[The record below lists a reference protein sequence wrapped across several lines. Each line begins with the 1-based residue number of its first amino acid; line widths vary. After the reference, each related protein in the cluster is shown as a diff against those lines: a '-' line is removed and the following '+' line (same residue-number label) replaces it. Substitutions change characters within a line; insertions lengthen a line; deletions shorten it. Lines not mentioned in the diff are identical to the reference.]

1 MGTLKVE
8 KRFKNVSRQ
17 RVIAYL
23 AFAVCLLTTLVAC
36 YFSRQHTLDSAR
48 EKFNHEVYASHNA
61 ITLRMKS
68 YEQILRGG
76 AGMFAASINVSRE
89 NWRRYVTT
97 LRMEETYPGIR
108 GIGYAPLVAHVDKN
122 VHLAALWQEGF
133 TNYEVLPRGDRG
145 VYTPIL
151 FREPFDGLNRRAIGF
166 DMFSEPIRRKAM
178 ELARDTGAAAL
189 SGKVRL
195 VVDNETQ
202 QDPVSVIMFMPV
214 YEHNTSP
221 ITIDSRR
228 AALKGYVFA
237 PFRVR
242 ELIDTTLGE
251 RLAEA
256 GVDLE
261 LFESV
266 AIAKETLLYDRDR
279 QPQFADANFHPL
291 FATQQT
297 LELGGQTWTLV
308 MRTLPRFE
316 NSIDRTQSWLILGGG
331 MLLSVLLFGFLYSL
345 ATQHT
350 DVNERASQLTQD
362 LQQSEQRFRHL
373 AHHDPLTGLPNRT
386 LLQDQGARALG
397 RARRNKNH
405 IGILFIDLDRFKTIN
420 DSLGH
425 GVGDALLREVAD
437 RILYTVRD
445 FDTVARMGGD
455 EFVVLLSDLVN
466 PAAAGSVAQHILES
480 LAKVTIIDGHHLH
493 ITPSIGISVFPDDG
507 NDFDQLLKHAD
518 AAMYLAK
525 ENGRNGYQFFT
536 SAINTLA
543 HGRLAVETGLR
554 QALLNGEFELHY
566 QPQIATA
573 SGAIV
578 GVEVLLRWRHPQRGL
593 VMPDDFISI
602 AEDTG
607 LIVPIGEWVLRTACA
622 QYAEWRRRGL
632 APFRLAINLSARQ
645 LQQKDLADITA
656 EILVANSLNGEEL
669 ELEITETG
677 LMQNTGDAAV
687 ALWGMKALGIQLSL
701 DDFGTGYSSLSN
713 LRRFPIDCLKIDR
726 SFIRDIST
734 DPSDAVLVRAIIDLG
749 HSLGMTIVAEGVE
762 TLDQLSFL
770 KFHYCDEAQGYL
782 ISKPLT
788 ADAFARAYAQ
798 WDSTSA
804 HVVSAA
810 ALQSVT

>member
-1 MGTLKVE
+1 M
-8 KRFKNVSRQ
+8 
-17 RVIAYL
+17 AYL
-23 AFAVCLLTTLVAC
+23 AFAVCLFATLVAWN
-36 YFSRQHTLDSAR
+36 FSRQHAIDSAR
-48 EKFNHEVYASHNA
+48 DKFNQEVYAARTA

-76 AGMFAASINVSRE
+76 VGLFAASIDVTRE

-97 LRMEETYPGIR
+97 LRMEEAYPGIQA
-108 GIGYAPLVAHVDKN
+108 IGYAPLVAHADKAA
-122 VHLAALWQEGF
+122 HLAALWKEGF
-133 TNYEVLPRGDRG
+133 TNYEVLPRGDRS
-145 VYTPIL
+145 VYIPVL
-151 FREPFDGLNRRAIGF
+151 FREPFDSFNRRALGF
-166 DMFSEPIRRKAM
+166 DMSTEPIRRKAM

-189 SGKVRL
+189 TGKVRL
-195 VVDNETQ
+195 LGDSETQ
-202 QDPVSVIMFMPV
+202 NSASVVMFMPV

-228 AALKGYVFA
+228 AALKGYMFA

-242 ELIDTTLGE
+242 ELIDVTLGE
-251 RLAEA
+251 RLTEA

-279 QPQFADANFHPL
+279 QPQFADPNFHAL
-291 FATQQT
+291 FTTQQT

-316 NSIDRTQSWLILGGG
+316 NSIDRAQSWLILGGG
-331 MLLSVLLFGFLYSL
+331 TLLSLLLLGFLYSL
-345 ATQHT
+345 ATQHANVH
-350 DVNERASQLTQD
+350 DRASQLTQD

-437 RILYTVRD
+437 RILHTVRD

-677 LMQNTGDAAV
+677 LMQNTGEATV
-687 ALWGMKALGIQLSL
+687 ALWGMKSLGIQLSL

-804 HVVSAA
+804 HDVSAA

>member
-1 MGTLKVE
+1 MDSQRVE

-17 RVIAYL
+17 LAIAYL
-23 AFAVCLLTTLVAC
+23 AFAVCLFATLEAWH
-36 YFSRQHTLDSAR
+36 FSRQHAFDSAR
-48 EKFNHEVYASHNA
+48 EKFNQEVYASRTA

-76 AGMFAASINVSRE
+76 MGLFAASIDVSRE

-97 LRMEETYPGIR
+97 LRMEEAYPGIQ
-108 GIGYAPLVAHVDKN
+108 GIGYAPLVAHADKAA
-122 VHLAALWQEGF
+122 HLAALWKEGF
-133 TNYEVLPRGDRG
+133 TNYEVLPRGDRS
-145 VYTPIL
+145 VYIPVL
-151 FREPFDGLNRRAIGF
+151 FREPFDSLNRRALGF
-166 DMFSEPIRRKAM
+166 DMSAEPIRRKAM

-189 SGKVRL
+189 TGKVRL

-202 QDPVSVIMFMPV
+202 NPVSVIMFMPV

-242 ELIDTTLGE
+242 ELIDATLGE
-251 RLAEA
+251 RLTEA

-279 QPQFADANFHPL
+279 EPHFADANFHPL

-331 MLLSVLLFGFLYSL
+331 TLLSLLLLGFLYSL
-345 ATQHT
+345 ATQHANVH
-350 DVNERASQLTQD
+350 DRASQLTQD

-386 LLQDQGARALG
+386 LLQDQFARALG
-397 RARRNKNH
+397 RARRSNNNLA
-405 IGILFIDLDRFKTIN
+405 ILFIDLDRFKTIN

-425 GVGDALLREVAD
+425 SAGDALLREVAD
-437 RILYTVRD
+437 RIRLTVRE

-455 EFVVLLSDLVN
+455 EFVILLTDLAE
-466 PAAAGSVAQHILES
+466 PADAGRVAQHVLVS
-480 LAKVTIIDGHHLH
+480 LAKVTIIDGHPLH
-493 ITPSIGISVFPDDG
+493 VTSSIGISLFPDDG
-507 NDFDQLLKHAD
+507 EDFDELLKHAD

-536 SAINTLA
+536 SEINVLA

-554 QALLNGEFELHY
+554 NALNNDEFELHF
-566 QPQIATA
+566 QPQIALPG
-573 SGAIV
+573 GAIV
-578 GVEVLLRWRHPQRGL
+578 GAEALLRWRHPQRGL
-593 VMPDDFISI
+593 VAPDEFIPI

-607 LIVPIGEWVLRTACA
+607 LIVPIGEWVLRSACA

-645 LQQKDLADITA
+645 LRQKDLAAITQ
-656 EILVANSLNGEEL
+656 EVLLANGMKGEEL
-669 ELEITETG
+669 EFEITETA
-677 LMQNTGDAAV
+677 LMQSAEAAAASLR
-687 ALWGMKALGIQLSL
+687 ALKVLGVTLSL
-701 DDFGTGYSSLSN
+701 DDFGTGYSSLSY
-713 LRRFPIDCLKIDR
+713 LRRFPIDTLKIDR
-726 SFIRDIST
+726 SFVRDIST
-734 DPSDAVLVRAIIDLG
+734 DPSDAVLVRAIIDLA
-749 HSLGMTIVAEGVE
+749 HSLGMTTVAEGVE
-762 TLDQLSFL
+762 TREQLSFL
-770 KFHYCDEAQGYL
+770 ILHKCDDFQGYF
-782 ISKPLT
+782 ISRPLT
-788 ADAFARAYAQ
+788 AEAFEQAHAK
-798 WDSTSA
+798 WESTSSRILSPEA
-804 HVVSAA
+804 P
-810 ALQSVT
+810 QSVA

>member
-1 MGTLKVE
+1 M
-8 KRFKNVSRQ
+8 
-17 RVIAYL
+17 AYL
-23 AFAVCLLTTLVAC
+23 AFAVCLFATLVAWN
-36 YFSRQHTLDSAR
+36 FSRQHAIDSAR
-48 EKFNHEVYASHNA
+48 DKFNQEVYAARTA

-76 AGMFAASINVSRE
+76 VGLFAASIDVTRE

-97 LRMEETYPGIR
+97 LRMEEAYPGIQ
-108 GIGYAPLVAHVDKN
+108 GIGYAPLVPHADKAA
-122 VHLAALWQEGF
+122 HLAALWKEGF
-133 TNYEVLPRGDRG
+133 TNYEVLPRGDRS
-145 VYTPIL
+145 VYIPVL
-151 FREPFDGLNRRAIGF
+151 FREPFDSFNRRALGF
-166 DMFSEPIRRKAM
+166 DMSTEPIRRKAM

-189 SGKVRL
+189 TGKVRL
-195 VVDNETQ
+195 LVDSETQ
-202 QDPVSVIMFMPV
+202 NSASVVMFMPV

-242 ELIDTTLGE
+242 ELIDVTLGE
-251 RLAEA
+251 RLTEA

-279 QPQFADANFHPL
+279 QPQFADPNFHAL
-291 FATQQT
+291 FVTQQT
-297 LELGGQTWTLV
+297 LEVGGQTWTLV

-331 MLLSVLLFGFLYSL
+331 TLLSLLLLGFLYSL
-345 ATQHT
+345 ATQHANVH
-350 DVNERASQLTQD
+350 DRASQLTQD

-386 LLQDQGARALG
+386 LLQDQFARALG
-397 RARRNKNH
+397 RARRSNNNLA
-405 IGILFIDLDRFKTIN
+405 ILFIDLDRFKTIN

-425 GVGDALLREVAD
+425 SAGDALLREVAD
-437 RILYTVRD
+437 RIRLTVRE

-455 EFVVLLSDLVN
+455 EFVILLTDLAE
-466 PAAAGSVAQHILES
+466 PADAGRVAQHVLVS
-480 LAKVTIIDGHHLH
+480 LAKVTIIDGHPLH
-493 ITPSIGISVFPDDG
+493 VTSSIGISLFPDDG
-507 NDFDQLLKHAD
+507 EDFDELLKHAD

-536 SAINTLA
+536 SEIDVLA

-554 QALLNGEFELHY
+554 HALNNDEFELHY
-566 QPQIATA
+566 QPQIALP

-578 GVEVLLRWRHPQRGL
+578 GAEVLLRWRHPQRGL
-593 VMPDDFISI
+593 MAPDEFIPT

-645 LQQKDLADITA
+645 LRQANLADITQ
-656 EILVANSLNGEEL
+656 EILVANSIRGEEL

-677 LMQNTGDAAV
+677 LMQNTDTAATSLR
-687 ALWGMKALGIQLSL
+687 ALKLLGVKLSL
-701 DDFGTGYSSLSN
+701 DDFGTGYSSLSY
-713 LRRFPIDCLKIDR
+713 LRRFPIDSLKIDR
-726 SFIRDIST
+726 SFVRDIST
-734 DPSDAVLVRAIIDLG
+734 DPNDAVLVRAIIDLA
-749 HSLGMTIVAEGVE
+749 HSLGMTTVAEGVE

-770 KFHYCDEAQGYL
+770 NLHKCDDAQGYF
-782 ISKPLT
+782 ISRPLT
-788 ADAFARAYAQ
+788 AEAFAHAHAQ
-798 WDSTSA
+798 WESTSSRIFSPEA
-804 HVVSAA
+804 P
-810 ALQSVT
+810 QSVE